1 MVRAIVGTLID
12 VGKGKLSVEG
22 FCRIIEQKDRCAAG
36 TSVPGN
42 ALFLH
47 DITYP
52 DTLFLHDAE
61 NNFQG

>member
-1 MVRAIVGTLID
+1 MVRAIVGTLLD
-12 VGKGKLSVEG
+12 VGRGKLTVEG

-36 TSVPGN
+36 TSVPGK

-52 DTLFLHDAE
+52 DNLFLPR
-61 NNFQG
+61 